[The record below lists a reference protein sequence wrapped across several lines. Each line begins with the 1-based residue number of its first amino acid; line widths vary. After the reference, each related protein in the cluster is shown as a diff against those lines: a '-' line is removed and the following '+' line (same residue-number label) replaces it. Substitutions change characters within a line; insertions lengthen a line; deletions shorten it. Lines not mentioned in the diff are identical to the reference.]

1 MRMVL
6 SLLLGAVAAVA
17 QNPTRAVVPAR
28 FDCAIDGTVVDRI
41 THQPVPRAKIAV
53 VWPGG
58 NRAGPAD
65 NSGRWSFSGIAC
77 ARVSVSASRF
87 GYLDSGYIG
96 SPPLNVLL
104 SPDSPS
110 HLSIELTPQAT
121 LTGKVVDENGDPVA
135 GMRVVP
141 YIARVVDGR
150 RQLTNGPQTVTN
162 DIGQFRVAPLEPG
175 RYTVCAEPA
184 MGQTS
189 YQESCYPAP
198 LEAGPAGATRLD
210 AGQESEVDFAL
221 TRTHPVRLSGVVT
234 GLQPGARAAVWLSR
248 PGLARR
254 QPTMT
259 TNVSAEGAFVFRA
272 VPAGSWILTATP
284 ANLDERSWSARI
296 PVEVGDSDVS
306 GIVLTP
312 EPPITIA
319 GTIRIDSQSVSAE
332 AGPRVRLSLRSAA
345 SMPIARNPGT
355 VNVVFSDDNRSFTIA
370 GITPGSYSLIVSAP
384 PYFLQS
390 ATLGGR
396 DVAHGEFTI
405 NADPGPM
412 QIALSDNGGSLEGDV
427 LMDDGSP
434 AATGS
439 IILLREG
446 EFVRVL
452 SVVNGHFNVQNLQP
466 GAYTI
471 SAWDSIRNV
480 EYANPEWMRQ
490 YADASAAVTI
500 AAGHNERIKLI
511 RRAAPLE

>member
-1 MRMVL
+1 MRLV
-6 SLLLGAVAAVA
+6 LLLLIGAVAAVA
-17 QNPTRAVVPAR
+17 QNRTSALVPAR
-28 FDCAIDGTVVDRI
+28 FDCAIDGAVVDHV

-58 NRAGPAD
+58 NRTGAAD
-65 NSGRWSFSGIAC
+65 NSGRWSFGGIAC

-96 SPPLNVLL
+96 SPPLNFLL

-121 LTGKVVDENGDPVA
+121 VTGKVVDENGDPVA
-135 GMRVVP
+135 GMRIVP

-184 MGQTS
+184 MGQAN
-189 YQESCYPAP
+189 YQEACYPAP
-198 LEAGPAGATRLD
+198 LEAGPASAMRLD

-221 TRTHPVRLSGVVT
+221 ARAHLVRLSGVVT
-234 GLQPGARAAVWLSR
+234 GLHPGARAAVWLSR

-254 QPTMT
+254 QPAMT
-259 TNVSAEGAFVFRA
+259 SNVSPEGAFAFRE
-272 VPAGSWILTATP
+272 VPAGSWTLTAT

-296 PVEVGDSDVS
+296 PVEVGDSDVD

-312 EPPITIA
+312 EPPMTIA
-319 GTIRIDSQSVSAE
+319 GTIRTDSQNAPAE
-332 AGPRVRLSLRSAA
+332 SGPGVGLSLRLAG
-345 SMPIARNPGT
+345 SMPAARNFGT
-355 VNVVFSDDNRSFTIA
+355 VNVVFSDDNRSFTIT
-370 GITPGSYSLIVSAP
+370 GITPGSYSLTMSAP
-384 PYFLQS
+384 PYFLKS
-390 ATLGGR
+390 ATLGGL
-396 DVAHGEFTI
+396 DIGHGEFTI
-405 NADPGPM
+405 NTDPGPM
-412 QIALSDNGGSLEGDV
+412 EIVLSDAGGSLEGDV
-427 LMDDGSP
+427 SMYDGSP
-434 AATGS
+434 AASAS

-452 SVVNGHFNVQNLQP
+452 SVVNGHFNVGNLQP
-466 GAYTI
+466 GAYTV

-490 YADASAAVTI
+490 YAEASAAVTI
-500 AAGHNERIKLI
+500 EAGHDARIKLI
-511 RRAAPLE
+511 RQAAPLE